1 MKTWLAGLII
11 FALIAGY
18 KVFSYQ
24 HQLSESNAEKERLTS
39 VLDRSR
45 VTETSELKVM
55 KPATKLV
62 AGGGPGD
69 KQLSDNQLSDKQLSN
84 LSYTGSKQHSA
95 LSNGSI
101 KSSRL
106 PASDNFYS
114 ETEGSLTTFFLLPP
128 NNERFVLSSVK
139 CENGLCE
146 LVGEYDGSEAEL
158 SSIIE
163 ALEREPWWHFG
174 KPIIATEFAQRGLK
188 LNVSFAAEH
197 LPHNDEKFGNE
208 MQAELNQKVASA
220 G

>member
-11 FALIAGY
+11 FAMIAGY

-24 HQLSESNAEKERLTS
+24 HQLSESSAEKERLTS

-69 KQLSDNQLSDKQLSN
+69 KQLNDKQLSN

-95 LSNGSI
+95 LSNGSV

-106 PASDNFYS
+106 LASDNFYS
-114 ETEGSLTTFFLLPP
+114 ETEGSLTTFFSLPP
-128 NNERFVLSSVK
+128 NNERFALSSVK

-197 LPHNDEKFGNE
+197 LPHNDEKFGND

>member
-62 AGGGPGD
+62 ASGGPSD
-69 KQLSDNQLSDKQLSN
+69 KQLSDKQLSN

-95 LSNGSI
+95 LSSGSV

-114 ETEGSLTTFFLLPP
+114 ETEGSLTTFFSLPP

-163 ALEREPWWHFG
+163 ALEREPLWHFG
-174 KPIIATEFAQRGLK
+174 KPIIATELAQRRLK
-188 LNVSFAAEH
+188 LNVSFAAEY
-197 LPHNDEKFGNE
+197 LPHNDEKFGND

>member
-1 MKTWLAGLII
+1 MKTWLAGLKI

-62 AGGGPGD
+62 AGDGTGY
-69 KQLSDNQLSDKQLSN
+69 KQLNDKQLSDKQLSN

-95 LSNGSI
+95 LPIESV

-114 ETEGSLTTFFLLPP
+114 ETEGSLTSFFSLPP

-197 LPHNDEKFGNE
+197 LPHNDEKFGND

>member
-1 MKTWLAGLII
+1 MKTWLVGLIL

-45 VTETSELKVM
+45 ATETSELKVM

-62 AGGGPGD
+62 SGNGQEGVQRSSVPATESTQINTRSGEGANG
-69 KQLSDNQLSDKQLSN
+69 LSP
-84 LSYTGSKQHSA
+84 T
-95 LSNGSI
+95 
-101 KSSRL
+101 
-106 PASDNFYS
+106 ASDNFYS
-114 ETEGSLTTFFLLPP
+114 ETEGSLATFFSLPP

-146 LVGEYDGSEAEL
+146 LVGEYDGSESEL
-158 SSIIE
+158 SSVID

-174 KPIIATEFAQRGLK
+174 PPVIATQLAQRGVK
-188 LNVSFAAEH
+188 LNVSFAAEY
-197 LPHNDEKFGNE
+197 LPGTKEEFDKGI
-208 MQAELNQKVASA
+208 QAELNQKVASA